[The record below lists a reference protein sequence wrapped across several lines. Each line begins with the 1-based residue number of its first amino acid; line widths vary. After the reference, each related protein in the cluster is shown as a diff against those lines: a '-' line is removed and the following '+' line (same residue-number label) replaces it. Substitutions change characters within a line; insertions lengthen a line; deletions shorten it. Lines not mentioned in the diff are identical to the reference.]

1 METKLIQRRLSA
13 YFFWAENSKKSGGLS
28 CSLIFLFGRSLEV
41 RTQLVQ
47 VQRHG
52 SCLLAISRARKLIAQ
67 TTHPL
72 GPLPR
77 TFL

>member
-1 METKLIQRRLSA
+1 METKLIQRRFSA
-13 YFFWAENSKKSGGLS
+13 FFFGRKFKEEWRTELRPDFS
-28 CSLIFLFGRSLEV
+28 IFGRSLEV